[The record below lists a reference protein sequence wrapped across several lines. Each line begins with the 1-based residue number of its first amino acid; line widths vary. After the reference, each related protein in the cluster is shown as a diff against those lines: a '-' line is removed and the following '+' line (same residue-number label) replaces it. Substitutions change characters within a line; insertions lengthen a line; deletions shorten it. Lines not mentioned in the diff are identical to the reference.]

1 MNIKLTGKN
10 IDLTDGLKERVDDK
24 MSKLDKYFNK
34 DVDAQV
40 TLKVQKLDQ
49 IAEVTIP
56 LKGTILRAEVK
67 DKDMYNSIDTVVG
80 KLEKQLQKFRS
91 RLRDKHRDDNIF
103 VGPMMEEAP
112 ADMPMD
118 EYAEEIMI
126 SKVKHFELRPM
137 SDEEAVMQ
145 LNLIDHD
152 FYMYKDTKDFAVRVV
167 YKKADGTYGIIAAE

>member
-10 IDLTDGLKERVDDK
+10 IDLTDGLKERVNDK

-49 IAEVTIP
+49 ICEVTIP

-67 DKDMYNSIDTVVG
+67 NADLYNSIDESVV
-80 KLEKQLQKFRS
+80 KLEKQLKKFRS
-91 RLRDKHRDDNIF
+91 KLRDKHRDDNFF
-103 VGPMMEEAP
+103 VGPMMEDAEEESN
-112 ADMPMD
+112 MD

-145 LNLIDHD
+145 LNLLDHD

-167 YKKADGTYGIIAAE
+167 YKKADGTYGVIAAE

>member
-67 DKDMYNSIDTVVG
+67 DKDMYNSIDTVVS

-91 RLRDKHRDDNIF
+91 KLRDKHRDDNVF
-103 VGPMMEEAP
+103 VGPMIE
-112 ADMPMD
+112 DDKD
-118 EYAEEIMI
+118 EYAEEIQI
-126 SKVKHFELRPM
+126 SKEKHFEFRPM
-137 SDEEAVMQ
+137 SDEEAIMQ
-145 LNLIDHD
+145 LNLLDHD
-152 FYMYKDTKDFAVRVV
+152 FYVYKDTKDFKVRVV
-167 YKKADGTYGIIAAE
+167 YAKADGTYGIITEE

>member
-67 DKDMYNSIDTVVG
+67 DKDMYNSIDTVVQ

-91 RLRDKHRDDNIF
+91 KLRDKHRDDNVF
-103 VGPMMEEAP
+103 VGPMIEEGQ
-112 ADMPMD
+112 D
-118 EYAEEIMI
+118 EYAEELQI

-145 LNLIDHD
+145 LNLLDHD
-152 FYMYKDTKDFAVRVV
+152 FYMYKDTKDFNVRVV
-167 YKKADGTYGIIAAE
+167 YKKGDGTYGVIAAE

>member
-67 DKDMYNSIDTVVG
+67 DKDMYNSIDAVVG

-91 RLRDKHRDDNIF
+91 KLRDKHRDDNIF
-103 VGPMMEEAP
+103 VGPILEDEN
-112 ADMPMD
+112 MD
-118 EYAEEIMI
+118 EYAEEIQN

-152 FYMYKDTKDFAVRVV
+152 FYMYKDTKDFQVRVV
-167 YKKADGTYGIIAAE
+167 YKKEDGTYGVIAAE